1 MKMKKIMPILLSAA
15 MLFCM
20 SGKVSAEELENMSG
34 KGIEIADSSEVRN
47 QFAAD
52 ENTESDIEV
61 QSASET
67 ETLFN
72 VDGVQYKVLDE
83 SSVALWDASDVS
95 GSYEIPSQVTYDN
108 ATYSVKEI
116 GYRAFYKNENLTA
129 VTMPDTITKIQDG
142 NTTDEGIINGA
153 CGAFGECKTLKTVD
167 FSKNLSYLGK
177 WTFYHDKTLSNVIL
191 PEKLETIMD
200 EAFGGC
206 SGITKLELPASVT
219 DVGQCALSG
228 TSLAEFTIPKT
239 CVNFHDWALDDIS
252 TLTSIYVEPG
262 QGSFCSEDGVMYTLG
277 MSWIACYPEG
287 KMDKQFKIP
296 DGVTTI
302 RSGVFGRNKFL
313 EKLILNS
320 RIGQSGLG
328 TAILQRT
335 NISVVEVPADN
346 PYLKSVDG
354 VLFSK
359 DGKTLILYPP
369 NKADSVYFIPSG
381 TINIGNEWDYTFEFC
396 KNLEELYIPS
406 SVEKIEGIMWY
417 SDKLKQVVFASKSKI
432 TSLPGF
438 MFQGCKA
445 LENICLPASVNT
457 LSDDFYGNE
466 FLDCENLNVFYAAPG
481 AGIYNCEYF
490 GCQTLSCG
498 QLTIYGEGSS
508 NALSRLAEQF
518 DRPYQDV
525 SQSCDRVLGITFQ
538 DTVQSVVKGES
549 KSLNTV
555 IYPSIKSDE
564 VLTYTS
570 SDESIAVVDA
580 NGNVKGIQEGTCYI
594 TASSQDGA
602 YARCQI
608 QVENKQQPA
617 KWIKSGNRWWYRY
630 SDGSYPKNEICQIG
644 KSWYCFD
651 AQGWMKTG
659 WQYKDKNWYYFKAD
673 GAMQTGWLLE
683 KGTWYYLNAD
693 GTMAKGWKYV
703 NKMWYYFQ
711 DNGAMQTGWLTE
723 GGSRYY
729 LNADGKMETGLLTV
743 EDANYYF
750 NASGKMRTGWLK
762 LNEIWYYF
770 KSDGKMAVNGWQK
783 IGGKWYYMDKN
794 GAMQESRWISGTY
807 YVKADGSMAVS
818 EWVDQDRYYVDAN
831 GKWVKD
837 KVKEA

>member
-20 SGKVSAEELENMSG
+20 SSKVSAEELENMSG
-34 KGIEIADSSEVRN
+34 TGIEIVEPSEVRN

-52 ENTESDIEV
+52 ENMESDIEV

-83 SSVALWDASDVS
+83 SSAALWDASDVS

-108 ATYSVKEI
+108 ATYSVTEI
-116 GYRAFYKNENLTA
+116 GYRAFWENPNVTD
-129 VTMPDTITKIQDG
+129 VTMPDTVTTIQDG
-142 NTTDEGIINGA
+142 NANSNAGIF
-153 CGAFGECKTLKTVD
+153 GAFGKCTNLETVT
-167 FSKNLSYLGK
+167 FSKNLNYIGSFAFWYDAALE
-177 WTFYHDKTLSNVIL
+177 NVML
-191 PEKLETIMD
+191 PDKLEKIMD
-200 EAFGGC
+200 EAFDDC
-206 SGITKLELPASVT
+206 SSITNLDLPASVT
-219 DVGQCALSG
+219 CVGQCALSG
-228 TSLAEFTIPKT
+228 TSLVEFTIPKT
-239 CVNFHDWALDDIS
+239 CENFHSLALDGIS
-252 TLTSIYVEPG
+252 TLTSIYVESG
-262 QGSFCSEDGVMYTLG
+262 HEYYCSLDGVMYTTD
-277 MSWIACYPEG
+277 MSWVACYPEG
-287 KMDKQFKIP
+287 KKDEEYKLPDK
-296 DGVTTI
+296 VTTI
-302 RSGVFGRNKFL
+302 RAGVFGKNKYL
-313 EKLILNS
+313 EKLILNNC
-320 RIGQSGLG
+320 INHSGLG
-328 TAILQRT
+328 TAMLQKT
-335 NISVVEVPADN
+335 NISSIEVPSDN

-369 NKADSVYFIPSG
+369 NKADSVYFVPAG
-381 TINIGNEWDYTFEFC
+381 TINVGTVWDYTFEFC
-396 KNLEELYIPS
+396 ENLEELYIPS
-406 SVEKIEGIMWY
+406 SVEKIEGILWY
-417 SDKLKQVVFASKSKI
+417 SEKLKQVVFASESKV

-438 MFQGCKA
+438 MFQGCKE
-445 LENICLPASVNT
+445 LENICLPASVNA

-466 FLDCENLNVFYAAPG
+466 FLDCENLNVFYAASG

-490 GCQTLSCG
+490 GYQTLSG
-498 QLTIYGEGSS
+498 ARQITIYGEGSS

-518 DRPYQDV
+518 ELPYQEA
-525 SQSCDRVLGITFQ
+525 SQSCNRVLGITFK
-538 DTVQSVVKGES
+538 DTVQSVAKGES

-555 IYPSIKSDE
+555 IYPNVKSDE

-580 NGNVKGIQEGTCYI
+580 NGNVKGIKEGTCYI

-659 WQYKDKNWYYFKAD
+659 WQYKDKTWYYFKAD
-673 GAMQTGWLLE
+673 GAMQTGWFLE

-703 NKMWYYFQ
+703 NKVWYYLEN
-711 DNGAMQTGWLTE
+711 NGAMQTGWLTE
-723 GGSRYY
+723 CGNRYY
-729 LNADGKMETGLLTV
+729 LNT
-743 EDANYYF
+743 
-750 NASGKMRTGWLK
+750 
-762 LNEIWYYF
+762 
-770 KSDGKMAVNGWQK
+770 DGKMAVNSWQK
-783 IGGKWYYMDKN
+783 VDGKWYYMDKN
-794 GAMQESRWISGTY
+794 GVMQKSKWINGIY
-807 YVKADGSMAVS
+807 YVKDDGSMAVS

-831 GKWVKD
+831 GVWVKG
-837 KVKEA
+837 KTKES

>member
-1 MKMKKIMPILLSAA
+1 M
-15 MLFCM
+15 
-20 SGKVSAEELENMSG
+20 
-34 KGIEIADSSEVRN
+34 
-47 QFAAD
+47 
-52 ENTESDIEV
+52 
-61 QSASET
+61 
-67 ETLFN
+67 
-72 VDGVQYKVLDE
+72 
-83 SSVALWDASDVS
+83 
-95 GSYEIPSQVTYDN
+95 
-108 ATYSVKEI
+108 
-116 GYRAFYKNENLTA
+116 
-129 VTMPDTITKIQDG
+129 
-142 NTTDEGIINGA
+142 
-153 CGAFGECKTLKTVD
+153 
-167 FSKNLSYLGK
+167 
-177 WTFYHDKTLSNVIL
+177 
-191 PEKLETIMD
+191 
-200 EAFGGC
+200 
-206 SGITKLELPASVT
+206 
-219 DVGQCALSG
+219 
-228 TSLAEFTIPKT
+228 
-239 CVNFHDWALDDIS
+239 
-252 TLTSIYVEPG
+252 
-262 QGSFCSEDGVMYTLG
+262 
-277 MSWIACYPEG
+277 
-287 KMDKQFKIP
+287 
-296 DGVTTI
+296 
-302 RSGVFGRNKFL
+302 FL
-313 EKLILNS
+313 
-320 RIGQSGLG
+320 
-328 TAILQRT
+328 
-335 NISVVEVPADN
+335 
-346 PYLKSVDG
+346 Y
-354 VLFSK
+354 
-359 DGKTLILYPP
+359 
-369 NKADSVYFIPSG
+369 
-381 TINIGNEWDYTFEFC
+381 
-396 KNLEELYIPS
+396 
-406 SVEKIEGIMWY
+406 
-417 SDKLKQVVFASKSKI
+417 
-432 TSLPGF
+432 
-438 MFQGCKA
+438 
-445 LENICLPASVNT
+445 
-457 LSDDFYGNE
+457 
-466 FLDCENLNVFYAAPG
+466 CENLKILYAALG
-481 AGIYNCEYF
+481 AGIYDCESF
-490 GCQTLSCG
+490 GNQTLIGCH

-651 AQGWMKTG
+651 AQGWMQTG

-673 GAMQTGWLLE
+673 GAMRTGWLLE

-762 LNEIWYYF
+762 LNETWYYF

>member
-1 MKMKKIMPILLSAA
+1 MKKIMLILLSAA

-34 KGIEIADSSEVRN
+34 TGIEIADPSEVRN
-47 QFAAD
+47 PFAAD

-83 SSVALWDASDVS
+83 SSAALWDASDVS

-108 ATYSVKEI
+108 ATYSVTEI
-116 GYRAFYKNENLTA
+116 GKMAFCNNAK
-129 VTMPDTITKIQDG
+129 VTKVIMPDTVKKIQDG
-142 NTTDEGIINGA
+142 DLSGEDPTDSV
-153 CGAFGECKTLKTVD
+153 CSAFKKCTALETVE
-167 FSKNLSYLGK
+167 FSQNLSYIGK
-177 WTFYHDKTLSNVIL
+177 FAFHWDAALKNIVL
-191 PEKLETIMD
+191 PNKLETIMD
-200 EAFGGC
+200 EAFYGC
-206 SGITKLELPASVT
+206 AGITKLELPASVVN
-219 DVGQCALSG
+219 VGQCALSC
-228 TSLAEFTIPKT
+228 TSLVEFTIPKT
-239 CVNFHDWALDDIS
+239 CVDFHDMALNDIS
-252 TLTSIYVEPG
+252 TLTKIEVEPG
-262 QGSFCSEDGVMYTLG
+262 HQRYCSLDGVMYTSD
-277 MSWIACYPEG
+277 MSGIMCYPQG
-287 KMDKQFKIP
+287 KKEKQYRMP
-296 DGVTTI
+296 EQVTGVNL
-302 RSGVFGRNKFL
+302 GVFARARYL
-313 EKLILNS
+313 EKLVLNNH
-320 RIGQSGLG
+320 IQQSGLSS
-328 TAILQRT
+328 AMLQKS
-335 NISVVEVPADN
+335 NIASIEVPADN
-346 PYLKSVDG
+346 PDLKSVDG

-359 DGKTLILYPP
+359 DGKKLILYPP
-369 NKADSVYFIPSG
+369 NKTDSIYFVPAG
-381 TINIGNEWDYTFEFC
+381 TISIGIPGIYTFETC
-396 KNLEELYIPS
+396 RNLEELYIPS
-406 SVEKIEGIMWY
+406 SVAKIEGPMWM
-417 SDKLKQVVFASKSKI
+417 SEKLKQVVFASESKL
-432 TSLPGF
+432 TFLGGEVFDS
-438 MFQGCKA
+438 CKE
-445 LENICLPASVNT
+445 LENVCFPASINT
-457 LSDDFYGNE
+457 LSDDFWGSE
-466 FLDCENLNVFYAAPG
+466 FLYCENLKTLYAALG

-490 GCQTLSCG
+490 GCQTLSGCG
-498 QLTIYGEGSS
+498 QVTIYGEGSS

-651 AQGWMKTG
+651 AQGWMQTG

-673 GAMQTGWLLE
+673 GAMRTGWLLE

-762 LNEIWYYF
+762 LNETWYYF